1 MFDVERV
8 SRTEEELAEFCAELD
23 PASIPLTVVA
33 QVYESLARMER
44 LVTGAKLRLAARV
57 EASNH
62 WRATGHRTAADWL
75 AHTAGST
82 AAAAH
87 RELAASA
94 RLERLPATDDA
105 LREGGLSVA
114 QATAVTDAAAADP
127 SAEARLLTAAE
138 RSSLRALRDACARTK
153 AAADPD
159 ADARYDRICRER
171 LVRTYTDA
179 EGAWNLHARGPADA
193 GAQVTAALQ
202 AAADA
207 LFRQAYKE
215 GRQDPHGAYQ
225 FDALVGLCRDRGGG
239 RHGYKYRAVLRVD
252 VEALARGAT
261 QKDEHCEITGV
272 GPIPVRVA
280 RDLLGDA
287 VVDLVITR
295 GRDVATVVHLGRGP
309 SAAQKIALMWT
320 QPTCSRQGCE
330 QLWTHT
336 EVDHRRPWSETHSTV
351 LGELDRLCRHDHRL
365 KTNHGWALV
374 EGTGIRPMVPPGHP
388 DHPGSIPSERAPP

>member
-1 MFDVERV
+1 MFDISQI
-8 SRTEEELAEFCAELD
+8 SRREEDLAQFCSALD
-23 PASIPLTVVA
+23 PASIPLSVVA
-33 QVYESLARMER
+33 QVYESFARMER

-62 WRATGHRTAADWL
+62 WRTTGHRTAADWL
-75 AHTAGST
+75 ARTAGST

-87 RELAASA
+87 SELAAST

-105 LREGGLSVA
+105 LRQGGLSVA
-114 QATAVTDAAAADP
+114 QAAAVTDAAAADP
-127 SAEARLLTAAE
+127 GAEARLLAAAE
-138 RSSLRALRDACARTK
+138 RSSLRALRDECARTK

-159 ADARYDRICRER
+159 ADARYARIRRER

-207 LFRQAYKE
+207 LFRQAYTE
-215 GRQDPHGAYQ
+215 GRQEPHGAYQ
-225 FDALVGLCRDRGGG
+225 FDALVGLCSGRGGG
-239 RHGYKYRAVLRVD
+239 RQGHKYRAVLRVD
-252 VEALARGAT
+252 VEALIRGAT
-261 QKDEHCEITGV
+261 DNDERCEITGV

-287 VVDLVITR
+287 VIDLVITR
-295 GRDVATVVHLGRGP
+295 GQDVTTVVHLGRGP
-309 SAAQKIALMWT
+309 SAAQRVALMWT
-320 QPTCSRQGCE
+320 QPTCSREGCE

-336 EVDHRRPWSETHSTV
+336 EVDHRLPWSETHHTV

-374 EGTGIRPMVPPGHP
+374 AGGGTRPMVPPGHP
-388 DHPGSIPSERAPP
+388 DHPGSMPTERAPP

>member
-1 MFDVERV
+1 M
-8 SRTEEELAEFCAELD
+8 
-23 PASIPLTVVA
+23 
-33 QVYESLARMER
+33 
-44 LVTGAKLRLAARV
+44 
-57 EASNH
+57 
-62 WRATGHRTAADWL
+62 
-75 AHTAGST
+75 
-82 AAAAH
+82 
-87 RELAASA
+87 
-94 RLERLPATDDA
+94 
-105 LREGGLSVA
+105 
-114 QATAVTDAAAADP
+114 
-127 SAEARLLTAAE
+127 
-138 RSSLRALRDACARTK
+138 
-153 AAADPD
+153 
-159 ADARYDRICRER
+159 
-171 LVRTYTDA
+171 
-179 EGAWNLHARGPADA
+179 
-193 GAQVTAALQ
+193 
-202 AAADA
+202 
-207 LFRQAYKE
+207 
-215 GRQDPHGAYQ
+215 
-225 FDALVGLCRDRGGG
+225 
-239 RHGYKYRAVLRVD
+239 LRVD

-351 LGELDRLCRHDHRL
+351 LGELDRLCRHHHRL

-388 DHPGSIPSERAPP
+388 DHPGSMPSERAPP